1 MGRKKN
7 AASQRELKAA
17 EFLFQGPFL
26 TTSQA
31 MKAANYSTEEA
42 NNKTCQKRV
51 RRVLFRLQNKK
62 KATEQPEINI
72 VIAQSNLEP
81 SLSPLTTS
89 TAPSSS
95 SSSSRGP
102 SSADSSKKKVIDGI
116 RQPRWNAS
124 QKQILRNNDRKTNDA
139 ENSAVKEATVLYA
152 AERKKPRKDPS
163 KIGAR
168 AICGKMD
175 AKHGTSLCPRRVEMY
190 VKQGKIGVS
199 PEQRGQRGKI
209 PLRHYKHLL
218 VAFSTFVQIKQ
229 SNGEG
234 SGLSNSKLKLKVN
247 SVVTPVGEQVI
258 TSSKKLLE
266 RCLRD
271 SRIDLKAEN
280 RTPV

>member
-7 AASQRELKAA
+7 AASPRELKAA

-31 MKAANYSTEEA
+31 MKTINYSTEEA
-42 NNKTCQKRV
+42 NNKMCQKRV
-51 RRVLFRLQNKK
+51 RRVLFCLQNKN

-95 SSSSRGP
+95 SPSSSRGP

-124 QKQILRNNDRKTNDA
+124 HKQILRNNDRNTNDA
-139 ENSAVKEATVLYA
+139 ENSAVKEVTVLYA
-152 AERKKPRKDPS
+152 SERKKHRKDPS
-163 KIGAR
+163 KIGTR
-168 AICGKMD
+168 AICVKMD
-175 AKHGTSLCPRRVEMY
+175 AKHGTSLCPRGVEMY

-199 PEQRGQRGKI
+199 TEQRGQRGEI
-209 PLRHYKHLL
+209 PLRH
-218 VAFSTFVQIKQ
+218 
-229 SNGEG
+229 
-234 SGLSNSKLKLKVN
+234 
-247 SVVTPVGEQVI
+247 
-258 TSSKKLLE
+258 
-266 RCLRD
+266 
-271 SRIDLKAEN
+271 
-280 RTPV
+280 

>member
-1 MGRKKN
+1 
-7 AASQRELKAA
+7 
-17 EFLFQGPFL
+17 
-26 TTSQA
+26 

-51 RRVLFRLQNKK
+51 RRVLFCLQKK

-95 SSSSRGP
+95 SSSRGP

-116 RQPRWNAS
+116 RQLRWNAS
-124 QKQILRNNDRKTNDA
+124 QKQILRKNDRKTNYA

-152 AERKKPRKDPS
+152 AERKKPRKYPS

-175 AKHGTSLCPRRVEMY
+175 AKHDTSLCPRRVEIY
-190 VKQGKIGVS
+190 VKQGNIGVS
-199 PEQRGQRGKI
+199 TEQRGQHGKI
-209 PLRHYKHLL
+209 PLWHYKHFL
-218 VAFSTFVQIKQ
+218 VAFSTFVQIKY
-229 SNGEG
+229 SNDEG
-234 SGLSNSKLKLKVN
+234 SGVSNSKLKLKVN
-247 SVVTPVGEQVI
+247 SVVTPVGEHVI
-258 TSSKKLLE
+258 TSSNKLWN
-266 RCLRD
+266 
-271 SRIDLKAEN
+271 I
-280 RTPV
+280 V